1 MQLYESNIA
10 SLLQLNLSNL
20 PNFWES
26 NSECINEI
34 TLLITKIWISLIYIN
49 YIIKLNYIINPDLSK
64 L

>member
-34 TLLITKIWISLIYIN
+34 ILLITKIWISLIYIN